1 LKNIGVK
8 MSEQQYDETNK
19 CSFWK
24 NDRKEEDWHADF
36 RGVLNVEGK
45 LYYADLRK
53 VTSEN
58 PNAPVLRLNI
68 KPKGGDK
75 PKTLEDNLKDL
86 PF

>member
-1 LKNIGVK
+1 
-8 MSEQQYDETNK
+8 MSEQKYDDTNK

-45 LYYADLRK
+45 LYYADLKK
-53 VTSEN
+53 VASEN
-58 PNAPVLRLNI
+58 PNAPVLRLSI
-68 KPKGGDK
+68 KPKGEAKNEPVK
-75 PKTLEDNLKDL
+75 PLEDSI